1 MLFHR
6 VKNICK
12 SLNKKILVN
21 IPYADIIARYGTEE
35 QLIETLRHI
44 DDSVG
49 DIFEAV
55 EDNFYKMIITS
66 SYGNIEE
73 MVDSEGNPN
82 KNTTTNP
89 VPFIITDSR
98 VNLKHKGNLTMVA
111 PTILRYMD
119 IALPKQMSQMKTLLE
134 EEG

>member
-1 MLFHR
+1 MTTRIEKDYNF
-6 VKNICK
+6 
-12 SLNKKILVN
+12 ILVN
-21 IPYADIIARYGTEE
+21 IPYADIVARYGNEE

-44 DDSVG
+44 DDCVG
-49 DIFEAV
+49 KIFEAV

-66 SYGNIEE
+66 SYGNVEE
-73 MVDSEGNPN
+73 MVDSEGNSN